1 MTNVVVRV
9 AAWLMDLSRGEQGQ
23 SLGSFGMILMF
34 AVVAAGLALA
44 MASSGMLDPSGNG
57 GAPGVEAP
65 QFDPP
70 NPFD

>member
-9 AAWLMDLSRGEQGQ
+9 TVWLMDLSRGESGQ
-23 SLGSFGMILMF
+23 SLSSFGLILMF

-44 MASSGMLDPSGNG
+44 MVSSGMLDPSGNG

-70 NPFD
+70 NPFN